1 MGGNG
6 VRELVKKGLGLGEM
20 GFNIGGGAINW
31 FPGHMAAATRAIR
44 ERLKVADM
52 VIEVRD
58 ARIPMSSANQDLQDH
73 LSSKRRLL
81 ALNKKDLANPNI
93 MQVIVFSF
101 LFFFPISIYF
111 ISNKQ
116 NERLMIPTIGF
127 RCLLGLASF
136 L

>member
-1 MGGNG
+1 MRGNG

-20 GFNIGGGAINW
+20 GFNSGGGAINW

-58 ARIPMSSANQDLQDH
+58 ARIPLSSANQDLQDH

-81 ALNKKDLANPNI
+81 VLNKKDLANPNI
-93 MQVIVFSF
+93 MQVIILFLF
-101 LFFFPISIYF
+101 LFFHFCK
-111 ISNKQ
+111 SNRQ
-116 NERLMIPTIGF
+116 NENLMIPTIRFG
-127 RCLLGLASF
+127 CLMGLTSF